1 MNMVDV
7 QFSNGPVRINT
18 DIIPDHTRDFLA
30 QATLDLISQIM
41 KDPHGRERLEKKK
54 REIFGQEKEAAPAAT
69 GTTSRKDLQ
78 GQHTITELECQGGD
92 RNGK

>member
-1 MNMVDV
+1 MNTVDV

-18 DIIPDHTRDFLA
+18 DLIPDHTRDFLA
-30 QATLDLISQIM
+30 QATLDLIFQIL

-54 REIFGQEKEAAPAAT
+54 REIFWKKKEAAPAAT
-69 GTTSRKDLQ
+69 GTTSRKESQ
-78 GQHTITELECQGGD
+78 GQDTISELESQGGD